1 MPKGNHPNRW
11 EIARRQFKREA
22 VTLNKLG
29 SHDQIPQLLDCFED
43 NQGFYL
49 VQQLIVGEPL
59 SAELPKANTLT
70 NAGVKPSALN
80 CSTMF

>member
-49 VQQLIVGEPL
+49 VQQLIDRRATECRT
-59 SAELPKANTLT
+59 PKKPTL
-70 NAGVKPSALN
+70 
-80 CSTMF
+80 